1 MWETADGETAAFLV
15 DNLHLRDVNP
25 LNCGWHR
32 REPGK
37 WFGPGVRDHTIFHYV
52 LSGKGTYTCGGQTYP
67 VESGELFLIRPD
79 TLVYYE
85 ADKANP
91 WTYVWIGFEGE
102 AAERMLDLS
111 GFRKNRLTA
120 SLPELN
126 DTFSSLARQDPAVPL
141 PAVRLCGVLYDV
153 FTHLQQRQAPP
164 APASMPELYVRRSME
179 YIRAN
184 YSQPLTVGEIARLMG
199 IDRRYFSRIFTQIA
213 GTSPQAYLVGYR
225 LDRAAALLADQCCTV
240 GEAAKSV
247 GYADAFTFSRM
258 YKRRFGVS
266 PSETLAG
273 RSAPAGPADGN
284 PR

>member
-1 MWETADGETAAFLV
+1 MREAADAQAAVCFLV

-32 REPGK
+32 RGAGQ
-37 WFGPGVRDHTIFHYV
+37 WFGPGVRDHTILHYV

-67 VESGELFLIRPD
+67 VEPGELFLIRPD

-85 ADKANP
+85 ADKADP

-102 AAERMLDLS
+102 AAERMLELS
-111 GFRKNRLTA
+111 GFRDGRLTA

-126 DTFSSLARQDPAVPL
+126 DAFASLARQDPAVPL
-141 PAVRLCGVLYDV
+141 PAVRLCGTLYDV
-153 FTHLQQRQAPP
+153 FAHLQQRQAPP
-164 APASMPELYVRRSME
+164 VPASMPELYVRRSME

-199 IDRRYFSRIFTQIA
+199 IDRRYFSRIFSRIA
-213 GTSPQAYLVGYR
+213 GVSPQAYLVGYR
-225 LDRAAALLADQCCTV
+225 LDRAAALLAGRRCTV

-266 PSETLAG
+266 PAETLAG
-273 RSAPAGPADGN
+273 TPADLRSDD
-284 PR
+284 P